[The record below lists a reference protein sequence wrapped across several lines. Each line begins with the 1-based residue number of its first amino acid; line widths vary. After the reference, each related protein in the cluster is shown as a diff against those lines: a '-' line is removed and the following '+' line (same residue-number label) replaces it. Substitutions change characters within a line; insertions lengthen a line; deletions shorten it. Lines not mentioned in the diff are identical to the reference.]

1 MSISINV
8 QTHDFSVGEQHNAL
22 CSNNKSDGA
31 VVTFTGLVR
40 EFSSG
45 DNVIALELEHYPG
58 MTEQLLQSI
67 AEQAQ
72 TRWQLARISIIQDRK
87 STRLNSSH

>member
-1 MSISINV
+1 MSISIKV
-8 QTHDFSVGEQHNAL
+8 QTMDFSVGEQHGSL

-40 EFSSG
+40 EFSSD

-72 TRWQLARISIIQDRK
+72 TRWQLASISIIHRVGY
-87 STRLNSSH
+87 